1 AVAVTAGWE
10 QAVGIADL
18 STGAPMTLEHRFR
31 IASVTKL
38 FVAAIVLQLV
48 DEGAF
53 ALDDEVALIEGPTIR
68 QLLNHTSGLPHGAE
82 IDALIAPARENL
94 AHRSEW
100 TPRDM
105 LARIASKPRLFA
117 PGEGWFYTGSNY
129 VVLGLL
135 VEETTGATLR
145 DELQRRIA
153 EPLALADT
161 ELPELS
167 ATPS

>member
-1 AVAVTAGWE
+1 
-10 QAVGIADL
+10 
-18 STGAPMTLEHRFR
+18 
-31 IASVTKL
+31 ASVTKL

-82 IDALIAPARENL
+82 IDELLAPYRENL
-94 AHRSEW
+94 AHRPEW

-105 LARIASKPRLFA
+105 LARIESRPRLSA

-135 VEETTGATLR
+135 VEETTGASLSEELR
-145 DELQRRIA
+145 RRIFD
-153 EPLALADT
+153 PLGL
-161 ELPELS
+161 
-167 ATPS
+167 